1 MNKNFNHIT
10 NFFGGFNRYYG
21 KKHGAENMA
30 TYLLDKAEDLEFMAE
45 TMRKLGKEFLD
56 NSYGNPDKVHIYI
69 NAINGVID
77 SFRSTEQEIR
87 ESEECHKERREYY
100 LRKLKE
106 VLEDME
112 IEQDAYKR
120 EKLEKEAISLAEEY
134 SSWKYGTKKEWD

>member
-21 KKHGAENMA
+21 KKDGAENMA

-77 SFRSTEQEIR
+77 SFRSTEQEVK
-87 ESEECHKERREYY
+87 ENKELHKRQREYY

-106 VLEDME
+106 VLGDME
-112 IEQDAYKR
+112 LEQDVSKK
-120 EKLEKEAISLAEEY
+120 EKLEKEAIRLAEEY
-134 SSWKYGTKKEWD
+134 SFWK

>member
-21 KKHGAENMA
+21 KKDGAENMA

-87 ESEECHKERREYY
+87 ESEECHKEQREYY

-112 IEQDAYKR
+112 IEQDADKK

-134 SSWKYGTKKEWD
+134 SYWKYGTKKEWH